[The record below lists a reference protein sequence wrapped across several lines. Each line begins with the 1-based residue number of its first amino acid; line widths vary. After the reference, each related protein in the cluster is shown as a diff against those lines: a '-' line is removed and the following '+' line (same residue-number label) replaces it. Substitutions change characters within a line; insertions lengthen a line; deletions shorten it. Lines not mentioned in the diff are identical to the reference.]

1 MKLTTKE
8 TFLHASIGE
17 KTIIEWNRKFR
28 NLLVNKYYSLRRLKI
43 RLFGYVISTIS
54 HLKGYK

>member
-1 MKLTTKE
+1 MAIGK
-8 TFLHASIGE
+8 FL
-17 KTIIEWNRKFR
+17 IESRFIENSW
-28 NLLVNKYYSLRRLKI
+28 KYRYYKVWWSLRRLKI